1 MRAVPSP
8 ALAAVLAAMV
18 LTGFA
23 ADVVRGRDVSP
34 EDRVAEIER
43 RNISA
48 PWRESAAL
56 IEALRRERIELP
68 ADLAARVELVR
79 ARNLALEGRNRE
91 AAEVLAPLL
100 QPADRTVDFRLRA
113 IILRVNVAAN
123 DADYATAFTWLDKA
137 LDLLEDSAVEHP
149 RVLGMAS
156 YLHLRVGAEPKAI
169 DYATR
174 ALRAARPLQ
183 DSREECMALSYLG
196 QAQRADGELLAAE
209 QAHREQIAACERSGD
224 PVFVADAH
232 RNLGRSLLE
241 QGRPEAALSW
251 LDGSLQRF
259 EQVGYEPGV
268 HETRLL
274 ATDARVQSG
283 GTQPGLVEALRTSLA
298 YFESAPHWAN
308 IEHAHRVMARLAEL
322 DQRHT
327 DAIAHLQRAM
337 DALKQVE
344 EEARQRRLA
353 YLQVQFDTRLKEQ
366 QIALLEADRQRQ
378 AAELSASQR
387 ARWLQALGIGS
398 LLATTVLLFLM
409 FGRAATQ
416 RRRYRELSE
425 RDGLTGLLNHQ
436 QVRQRGERAFAHSR
450 RSLRPFT
457 AVVADI
463 DHFKRINDRYGHAA
477 GDAVL
482 RQLGALLAEVFPPE
496 ALLGRSGGEEFTIL
510 LPATAEQTR
519 FLIEDLRGRIEPVT
533 IYGHRVEYS
542 LSFGLCQATERQA
555 ALEQTLRAADMALY
569 EAKRGGR
576 DRVCDATHQPE
587 PRRPGAELVVVGSG
601 IQLARHVSQRCLSEI
616 EEAEVV
622 LALTDGA
629 AFGMLRELRPDLI
642 DLRIHYGEGKDRRQT
657 YREMDAAIMA
667 ELHAGK
673 RVCAVF
679 YGHPGVFADVPHAV
693 IRKAR
698 EAGFPA
704 RMEPGISA
712 EACLYSD
719 LGIDP
724 GRHGVQSLEATRF
737 LVEDR
742 PIDNRSL
749 LLLWQVALTGDLACT
764 RFHADPTEL
773 RRLVQRLQ
781 LDYPPE
787 HEVILYEAAQL
798 PVEPFRAERLR
809 LCDLPLAR
817 FEEYTT
823 LVVPPRTDLR
833 PASPERL
840 LATYARPAAGE
851 PGKPPEHP
859 GAR

>member
-1 MRAVPSP
+1 MKRLLLAALTCAVAGGTP
-8 ALAAVLAAMV
+8 ALAQRTSLDA
-18 LTGFA
+18 
-23 ADVVRGRDVSP
+23 
-34 EDRVAEIER
+34 RVDEIER
-43 RNISA
+43 SNITA
-48 PWRESAAL
+48 PWRESAEL
-56 IEALRRERIELP
+56 IDALRREGVELAP
-68 ADLAARVELVR
+68 PLDARVELVR

-91 AAEVLAPLL
+91 AIAVLDPLL
-100 QPADRTVDFRLRA
+100 QLEDMPVEFRLRA

-123 DADYATAFTWLDKA
+123 DADYATAFVWLDRA
-137 LDLLEDSAVEHP
+137 LDLLEQNAVEHP

-156 YLHLRVGAEPKAI
+156 YLHLRVGEESRAV

-174 ALRAARPLQ
+174 ALRAARALGDQ
-183 DSREECMALSYLG
+183 REECTALSYLG

-209 QAHREQIAACERSGD
+209 QAHREQITACERAGD

-232 RNLGRSLLE
+232 RNLGRCLLE
-241 QGRPEAALSW
+241 QGKPEASLAW
-251 LDGSLQRF
+251 LEGALQRF
-259 EQVGYEPGV
+259 QTVGYEPGV
-268 HETRLL
+268 YETHLL
-274 ATDARVQSG
+274 AADARVQTGAVQSG
-283 GTQPGLVEALRTSLA
+283 LFEQLQDSLA
-298 YFESAPHWAN
+298 YFESVPHWAN
-308 IEHAHRVMARLAEL
+308 IEHAERVMARLAVL
-322 DQRHT
+322 QQRQT
-327 DAIAHLQRAM
+327 DAIDHLHRAM
-337 DALKQVE
+337 DALKRVE

-366 QIALLEADRQRQ
+366 QIALLEAERQRQ
-378 AAELSASQR
+378 AAELSASQH

-398 LLATTVLLFLM
+398 LLAATVLLFLM
-409 FGRAATQ
+409 FGRAAAQ

-436 QVRQRGERAFAHSR
+436 QVRQRGERAFAQCR

-463 DHFKRINDRYGHAA
+463 DHFKRINDRFGHAA

-482 RQLGALLAEVFPPE
+482 RRLGALLGEVFPPE
-496 ALLGRSGGEEFTIL
+496 ALIGRSGGEEFTIL

-519 FLIEDLRGRIEPVT
+519 FLIEDLRRRIEPVT
-533 IYGHRVEYS
+533 IFGHRVEYS

-622 LALTDGA
+622 LALTDAA
-629 AFGMLRELRPDLI
+629 AFAMLHELRSDLI
-642 DLRIHYGEGKDRRQT
+642 DLRVHYGEGKDRRQT

-693 IRKAR
+693 VRKAR
-698 EAGFPA
+698 EEGFPA

-712 EACLYSD
+712 EACLYAD

-764 RFHADPTEL
+764 RFHADPAEL
-773 RRLVQRLQ
+773 RRLVERLQ
-781 LDYPPE
+781 LDYPAE

-809 LCDLPLAR
+809 LCDLPQAR

-840 LATYARPAAGE
+840 LASYARPMAGE

-859 GAR
+859 GTR